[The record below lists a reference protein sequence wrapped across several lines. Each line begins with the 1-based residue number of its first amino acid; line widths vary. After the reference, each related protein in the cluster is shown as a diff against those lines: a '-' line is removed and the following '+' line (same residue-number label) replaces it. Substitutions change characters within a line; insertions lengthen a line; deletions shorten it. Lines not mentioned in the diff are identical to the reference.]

1 MSWCSGVFDEPV
13 EVVCNMITVSLQ
25 SIEKNMASS
34 FSQYLET
41 QDNVLS
47 AITELKQVSGTKVL
61 NMIQI

>member
-1 MSWCSGVFDEPV
+1 
-13 EVVCNMITVSLQ
+13 MITVSLQ